1 MTHNNKHQDFEIN
14 VYRFDPEKDIEP
26 RYQTYSMPYQVGL
39 SVLNVLQFI
48 FENID
53 PSLSFYYSCR
63 IGKCNGCLMMVN
75 DKATRTCTT
84 PASSKMKIEPLK
96 GYKVIKDL
104 VVEPN
109 RKVDE
114 TTN

>member
-1 MTHNNKHQDFEIN
+1 MKREMTENKKNQDFEVN
-14 VYRFDPEKDIEP
+14 VYRFDPNVDVEP
-26 RYQTYSMPYQVGL
+26 RYQEFSMPYEMGL

-75 DKATRTCTT
+75 DRPTRTCTT
-84 PASSKMKIEPLK
+84 PAQLKMTIEPLK
-96 GYKVIKDL
+96 GFSVIKDL
-104 VVEPN
+104 VVDHD
-109 RKVDE
+109 RKV
-114 TTN
+114 